1 MSSETVEVQ
10 VFWNGTNKSKQHS
23 QKMYGQICLSL
34 FFSSYLLSKNIKT
47 MTYKTTILHKLSNLV
62 THNDGTKQT
71 NGVREQVAEENIW
84 T

>member
-23 QKMYGQICLSL
+23 QKICLSL
-34 FFSSYLLSKNIKT
+34 FFSSYLLPKNIKT